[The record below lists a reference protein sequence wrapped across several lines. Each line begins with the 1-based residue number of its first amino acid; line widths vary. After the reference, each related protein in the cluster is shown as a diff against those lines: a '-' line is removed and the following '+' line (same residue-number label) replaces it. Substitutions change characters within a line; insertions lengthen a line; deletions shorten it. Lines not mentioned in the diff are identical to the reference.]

1 MLRSSEARERMP
13 KKTKKEKIIAE
24 YRRKLQTVSGNPAP
38 KVETYQS
45 VVSEKSP
52 NSSSIQP
59 TYQLNTQQ
67 TVSEQRTSQTSAIDL
82 HDLIAI
88 RHDLIK
94 TILLAAATISVELLL
109 YWRIGK

>member
-1 MLRSSEARERMP
+1 MP

-24 YRRKLQTVSGNPAP
+24 YRRKLQTVAGTPP
-38 KVETYQS
+38 TRKEETHQAFVTEKSPRTSSVQPVYQLDKQQN
-45 VVSEKSP
+45 VSEKG
-52 NSSSIQP
+52 NS
-59 TYQLNTQQ
+59 
-67 TVSEQRTSQTSAIDL
+67 ETSTIEL

-94 TILLAAATISVELLL
+94 TVLLAAATISVELLL